1 MFADLEV
8 FDLSTVLAGPSVAS
22 FFAELGAKV
31 TKIEHP
37 IHGDVT
43 RSWRIPGEKQE
54 VTSYFSSINFRKE
67 YITKDLILPSD
78 YSWLLDRLPKIDVL
92 IMNFKSSDYL
102 KFNLTKEKL
111 HAINPRLIIG
121 SISGFGDNSDR
132 VAYDLILQAE
142 SGIMAMNG
150 EPNGSPT
157 KMPIAL
163 IDVLAAHQLKEAL
176 LLALLKR
183 EKTNLGSWVSV
194 SLYDTAVCS
203 LVNQASAFLMNGII
217 PTRMG
222 SLHPNIAP
230 YGEIFR
236 TKDEKLVTFAVGSD
250 RQFQT
255 LCKVLGCELI
265 SSNLDYATNED
276 RVKNRIKLME
286 ELAPYILMYEAK
298 ELSDLALEHLIPLGV
313 IKSLDEVFETLEA
326 KALIREET
334 QGITSTKR
342 VSQLAFK
349 WK

>member
-150 EPNGSPT
+150 EPNGSPN

>member
-1 MFADLEV
+1 MFADFVV
-8 FDLSTVLAGPSVAS
+8 FDLSTVLAGPSVGT

-43 RSWRIPGEKQE
+43 RTWRIPGEKQE

-67 YITKDLILPSD
+67 YITKDLTLPSD
-78 YSWLLDRLPKIDVL
+78 YAWLLEKLPTVDVL

-111 HAINPRLIIG
+111 HAINPCLIIG

-150 EPNGSPT
+150 EPESYPT

-183 EKTNLGSWVSV
+183 EKTRLGSWVSV
-194 SLYDTAVCS
+194 SLYDAAVSS
-203 LVNQASAFLMNGII
+203 LVNQASAFLMNAII
-217 PTRMG
+217 PSRMG

-236 TKDEKLVTFAVGSD
+236 TKDDKLVTFAVGSD

-255 LCKVLGCELI
+255 LCKVLGCDLI
-265 SSNLDYATNED
+265 SSNLCYSTNED
-276 RVKNRIKLME
+276 RVKNRIKLKGE
-286 ELAPYILMYEAK
+286 IAPYVLMYEAK
-298 ELSDLALEHLIPLGV
+298 ELSDLALEHLIPLGI
-313 IKSLDEVFETLEA
+313 IKSLDEVFETMEA
-326 KALIREET
+326 KELIRLEK
-334 QGITSTKR
+334 QGNTSTKR
-342 VSQLAFK
+342 VTQLAFK

>member
-43 RSWRIPGEKQE
+43 RTWRIPGEKQE

-67 YITKDLILPSD
+67 YITKDFTLSSD
-78 YSWLLDRLPKIDVL
+78 YSWLLEQLPTIDVL

-150 EPNGSPT
+150 APDGYPT
-157 KMPIAL
+157 KMPIAF

-194 SLYDTAVCS
+194 SLYDAAVSS

-236 TKDEKLVTFAVGSD
+236 TKDKKLVTFAVGSD

-265 SSNLDYATNED
+265 SSNLDYSTNED

-286 ELAPYILMYEAK
+286 EMAPYILMYEAK
-298 ELSDLALEHLIPLGV
+298 ELSDLALEHIIPLGI

-342 VSQLAFK
+342 LTQLAFK

>member
-43 RSWRIPGEKQE
+43 RTWRIPGEKQE

-67 YITKDLILPSD
+67 YITKDFTLSSD
-78 YSWLLDRLPKIDVL
+78 YSWLLEQLPTVDVL

-150 EPNGSPT
+150 APDGYPT
-157 KMPIAL
+157 KMPIAF

-194 SLYDTAVCS
+194 SLYDAAVSS

-236 TKDEKLVTFAVGSD
+236 TKDKKLVTFAVGSD

-265 SSNLDYATNED
+265 SSNLDYSTNED

-286 ELAPYILMYEAK
+286 EMAPYILMYEAK
-298 ELSDLALEHLIPLGV
+298 ELSDLALEHIIPLGI

-342 VSQLAFK
+342 LTQLAFK

>member
-43 RSWRIPGEKQE
+43 RTWRIPGEKQE

-67 YITKDLILPSD
+67 YITKDFTLPSD
-78 YSWLLDRLPKIDVL
+78 YSWLLEQLPTVDVL

-150 EPNGSPT
+150 APDGYPT
-157 KMPIAL
+157 KMPIAF

-194 SLYDTAVCS
+194 SLYDAAVSS

-236 TKDEKLVTFAVGSD
+236 TKDKKLVTFAVGSD

-265 SSNLDYATNED
+265 SSNLDYSTNED
-276 RVKNRIKLME
+276 RVKNRVKLME
-286 ELAPYILMYEAK
+286 EMAPYILMYEAK
-298 ELSDLALEHLIPLGV
+298 ELSDLALEHIIPLGI

-342 VSQLAFK
+342 VTQLAFK

>member
-1 MFADLEV
+1 MFEELVV
-8 FDLSTVLAGPSVAS
+8 FDLSTVLAGPSVGT

-43 RSWRIPGEKQE
+43 RTWRIPGEKQE

-67 YITKDLILPSD
+67 YITKDLTLPSD
-78 YSWLLDRLPKIDVL
+78 YAWLLEQLPTVDVL

-150 EPNGSPT
+150 EPESYPT

-183 EKTNLGSWVSV
+183 EKTRLGSWVSV
-194 SLYDTAVCS
+194 SLYDAAVSS
-203 LVNQASAFLMNGII
+203 LVNQASAFLMNAII
-217 PTRMG
+217 PSRMG

-236 TKDEKLVTFAVGSD
+236 TKDDKLVTFAVGSD

-255 LCKVLGCELI
+255 LCKVLGGDLI
-265 SSNLDYATNED
+265 SSNLCYSTNED
-276 RVKNRIKLME
+276 RVKNRIKLKGE
-286 ELAPYILMYEAK
+286 IAPYVLMYEAK
-298 ELSDLALEHLIPLGV
+298 ELSDLALEHLIPLGI
-313 IKSLDEVFETLEA
+313 IKSLDEVFETMEA
-326 KALIREET
+326 KELIRLEK
-334 QGITSTKR
+334 QGNTSTKR
-342 VSQLAFK
+342 VTQLAFK

>member
-43 RSWRIPGEKQE
+43 RTWRIPGEKQV
-54 VTSYFSSINFRKE
+54 VTSYFASINFRKE
-67 YITKDLILPSD
+67 YITKDLTLPSD
-78 YSWLLDRLPKIDVL
+78 YAWLLEQLPTVDVL
-92 IMNFKSSDYL
+92 IMNFKYSDYL

-150 EPNGSPT
+150 EPDGSPT

-194 SLYDTAVCS
+194 SLYDAAVSS
-203 LVNQASAFLMNGII
+203 LVNQASAFLMNAII

-236 TKDEKLVTFAVGSD
+236 TKDAKLVTFAVGSD

-265 SSNLDYATNED
+265 SSNLDYSTNED

-286 ELAPYILMYEAK
+286 EIAPYILMYEAK
-298 ELSDLALEHLIPLGV
+298 ELSDMALEHIIPLGI

-334 QGITSTKR
+334 QGFTSTKR
-342 VSQLAFK
+342 VTQLAFK

>member
-43 RSWRIPGEKQE
+43 RTWRIPGEKQE

-67 YITKDLILPSD
+67 YITKDFTLSSD
-78 YSWLLDRLPKIDVL
+78 YSWLLEQLSTVDVL

-150 EPNGSPT
+150 APDGSPT
-157 KMPIAL
+157 KMPIAY

-194 SLYDTAVCS
+194 SLYDAAVSS

-236 TKDEKLVTFAVGSD
+236 TKDKKLVTFAVGSD

-265 SSNLDYATNED
+265 SSNLDYSTNED

-286 ELAPYILMYEAK
+286 EMAPYILMYEAK
-298 ELSDLALEHLIPLGV
+298 ELSDLALEHIIPLGI

-342 VSQLAFK
+342 LTQLAFK